1 MSDRHMDEL
10 GRWLAAEQA
19 GASDEADVLFAAV
32 ASRHL
37 PLLQAPAGLAA
48 AILAAVPR
56 RSEAGRFA
64 AVVELVGSWWVRA
77 TVAAAVG
84 VLGIALATLSLSQ
97 LLAFSSWSVE
107 GLARLA
113 HGASA
118 ALAASIEVC
127 SATVTLL
134 VDLGRAAMVV
144 AGFGAAPVVIAAN
157 VLVAGL
163 AFLGLSRL
171 LSPREE
177 YC

>member
-1 MSDRHMDEL
+1 MSDRHMEEL
-10 GRWLAAEQA
+10 GRWLAAERA
-19 GASDEADVLFAAV
+19 GALDEADVLFAAV

-37 PLLQAPAGLAA
+37 PLLQAPAGLSAA
-48 AILAAVPR
+48 VLAAVPR

-64 AVVELVGSWWVRA
+64 AVFELVGSWWVRA

-118 ALAASIEVC
+118 ALAAAIGVC
-127 SATVTLL
+127 GAALTLI
-134 VDLGRAAMVV
+134 VDLGRAAMLV
-144 AGFGAAPVVIAAN
+144 AGSGAAPAVIAAN

-171 LSPREE
+171 LSAREE